1 MGTHVLILTVVVIG
15 LLFCSLR
22 DSRNIHSLRSEL
34 HSFRKDLH
42 NVRND
47 LFKSEALVFK
57 NETELLQVIMDI
69 KKRMPRKIEQVK
81 LIMAKKFLLMVVMEM
96 RRNRARFRANTQRKA
111 PEYQR
116 NS

>member
-57 NETELLQVIMDI
+57 NETELLRAIIDI
-69 KKRMPRKIEQVK
+69 KKRTPQESGTGQIDYGEEIHVDGS
-81 LIMAKKFLLMVVMEM
+81 
-96 RRNRARFRANTQRKA
+96 RN
-111 PEYQR
+111 EV
-116 NS
+116 

>member
-69 KKRMPRKIEQVK
+69 KKRMPQE
-81 LIMAKKFLLMVVMEM
+81 
-96 RRNRARFRANTQRKA
+96 NRTGQIDYGEEISADGSNGNEA
-111 PEYQR
+111 
-116 NS
+116 